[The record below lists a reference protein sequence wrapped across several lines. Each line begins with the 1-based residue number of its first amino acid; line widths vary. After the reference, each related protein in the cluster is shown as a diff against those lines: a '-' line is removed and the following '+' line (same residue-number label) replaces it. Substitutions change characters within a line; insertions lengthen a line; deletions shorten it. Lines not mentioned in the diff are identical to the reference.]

1 MILLQVLAR
10 RTWKCIGHPVYWG
23 YTSIL
28 EVTPSTQSTSVSASH
43 LELLAANLADV
54 LPLKVDLDHAL
65 FFQLV
70 GVSLPR
76 HMGRI
81 QGESLDASKYVAS
94 WRATLGET
102 TMSTMFKPDAQK
114 INVRGS

>member
-1 MILLQVLAR
+1 M
-10 RTWKCIGHPVYWG
+10 
-23 YTSIL
+23 
-28 EVTPSTQSTSVSASH
+28 SASY

-76 HMGRI
+76 HMGSF
-81 QGESLDASKYVAS
+81 QGESLDALKKDVAS
-94 WRATLGET
+94 WRAVMVET
-102 TMSTMFKPDAQK
+102 TTNTMFKPDAQ
-114 INVRGS
+114 